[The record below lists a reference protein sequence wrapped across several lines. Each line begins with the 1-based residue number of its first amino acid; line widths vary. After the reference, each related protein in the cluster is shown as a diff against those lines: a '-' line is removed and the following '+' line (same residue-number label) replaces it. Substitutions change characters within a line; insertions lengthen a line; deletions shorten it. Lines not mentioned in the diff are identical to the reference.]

1 MKLRIIPIVA
11 ALGVASAFALAE
23 SDQGGSDKHKNHQRH
38 AEHLQ
43 EKFGVSDDQLSQMRE
58 IRESGG
64 SREDARAVLT
74 DSQQGQMDQWR
85 QDHPRGHKGKGQRP
99 ESDE

>member
-11 ALGVASAFALAE
+11 ALVVASSLALAE
-23 SDQGGSDKHKNHQRH
+23 SGRDGSGKHKNHQRH
-38 AEHLQ
+38 AAHLQ
-43 EKFGVSDDQLSQMRE
+43 EKFGVNDDQLSQMRE
-58 IRESGG
+58 IRENGG

-74 DSQQGQMDQWR
+74 DSQQDQMDQWR
-85 QDHPRGHKGKGQRP
+85 QDHPRGNKGPRP

>member
-11 ALGVASAFALAE
+11 ALGVASALALAE
-23 SDQGGSDKHKNHQRH
+23 SDQGGSGKHKNHQRH

-85 QDHPRGHKGKGQRP
+85 QDHPRGHKDKGQRP